1 MNIAKILI
9 SVFKLIVF
17 LEKRNQIPITAKI
30 RNTERNVNDND
41 ILVVICSATE
51 SVKESCSVRKGFT
64 ALRYLKDGNG
74 TMPVLEIPMPDIT
87 NDAKTKIQLRIFVFS
102 LLNFIINPDIIT
114 KIVGRR
120 IASPAY
126 PIMNVE
132 VLSIIKENSIN
143 DVENVGAAHKMKLS
157 LFFMNGNEK

>member
-1 MNIAKILI
+1 MYKLQFVNIKHSA
-9 SVFKLIVF
+9 SVFFFFLIPFFTVSQITGF
-17 LEKRNQIPITAKI
+17 VYDKNQQPITG
-30 RNTERNVNDND
+30 VDVLLLD
-41 ILVVICSATE
+41 IN
-51 SVKESCSVRKGFT
+51 
-64 ALRYLKDGNG
+64 LKDGNG